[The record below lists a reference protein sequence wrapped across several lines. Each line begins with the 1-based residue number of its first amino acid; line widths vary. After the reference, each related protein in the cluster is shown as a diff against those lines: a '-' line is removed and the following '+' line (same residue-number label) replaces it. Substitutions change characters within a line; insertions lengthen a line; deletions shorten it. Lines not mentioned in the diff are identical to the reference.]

1 MSRYSA
7 PRILGMHIHSTP
19 ATLHG
24 IVRLA
29 EQHVQLPDALMQS
42 TACHVLLDVLSITYG
57 YYVQTYSQQVLQ
69 WHLLLALLLHVDVLL
84 THDGVAQYLVAHLA

>member
-29 EQHVQLPDALMQS
+29 EQHVQPPDALMQS
-42 TACHVLLDVLSITYG
+42 TASNDPDGAVHLHNVVQAFLHGGVDTQAYSLHSTESPKGELLIYME
-57 YYVQTYSQQVLQ
+57 
-69 WHLLLALLLHVDVLL
+69 
-84 THDGVAQYLVAHLA
+84 

>member
-1 MSRYSA
+1 
-7 PRILGMHIHSTP
+7 MHTHSTP

-42 TACHVLLDVLSITYG
+42 LRLM
-57 YYVQTYSQQVLQ
+57 
-69 WHLLLALLLHVDVLL
+69 ALLHHEPALYNLH
-84 THDGVAQYLVAHLA
+84 AHTAPASSGSWCT

>member
-42 TACHVLLDVLSITYG
+42 TALRIHYA
-57 YYVQTYSQQVLQ
+57 
-69 WHLLLALLLHVDVLL
+69 LARVAVR
-84 THDGVAQYLVAHLA
+84 THMLAQPTDTHAQLI